1 MSDLSL
7 KSVAD
12 LKKLAKSSGVK
23 GYTKMKKHELVDI
36 LSRTAI
42 PVVFEQPVI
51 EKGITDFSVK
61 ELKELAKN
69 KGIPKYYQLTK
80 PQLVAA
86 LGIVP
91 QQPKSIANVQE
102 KYTYEQLVSKSV
114 KQLKDIAKESGVKS
128 YYKMNKDD
136 LVKSIMEQSAS
147 LFEEPIQPVV
157 SQSVSRPVVQ
167 EQVVEVPISPENIYQ
182 PEPGA
187 DLGVSEPVMIIG
199 QPLVPEITE
208 SSERGYKYID
218 DILKEIQFSDTDK
231 YMKEVNTKIM
241 KCLGIY

>member
-12 LKKLAKSSGVK
+12 LKKLAKTSGVK
-23 GYTKMKKHELVDI
+23 GYTKMKKQELVDI
-36 LSRTAI
+36 LSRVSL
-42 PVVFEQPVI
+42 PVVFEQPTV
-51 EKGITDFSVK
+51 EKSILDLSVK

-80 PQLVAA
+80 PQLISA
-86 LGIVP
+86 LGIVVQAP
-91 QQPKSIANVQE
+91 ISVANVQE

-114 KQLKDIAKESGVKS
+114 KQLKEIAKESSVKS

-136 LVKSIMEQSAS
+136 LVKSILEKTAS
-147 LFEEPIQPVV
+147 LFEEPPQSVLPPIPQPVL
-157 SQSVSRPVVQ
+157 QEPVL
-167 EQVVEVPISPENIYQ
+167 EVPIAPENIYQ
-182 PEPGA
+182 PEPEI
-187 DLGVSEPVMIIG
+187 DLGFTEPVMIIG

-208 SSERGYKYID
+208 SSERAYKYID
-218 DILKEIQFSDTDK
+218 DILKEIQLSDTDK
-231 YMKEVNTKIM
+231 YMKDVNSKIM

>member
-23 GYTKMKKHELVDI
+23 GYTKMKKQELVDI
-36 LSRTAI
+36 LSKTSL
-42 PVVFEQPVI
+42 PVVFEQPSV
-51 EKGITDFSVK
+51 EKSITDLTVK
-61 ELKELAKN
+61 ELKELAKS

-91 QQPKSIANVQE
+91 QPAISVVNVQE

-114 KQLKDIAKESGVKS
+114 KQLKDIAKESAIKS

-136 LVKSIMEQSAS
+136 LIKSIMEKSVS
-147 LFEEPIQPVV
+147 LFEEPP
-157 SQSVSRPVVQ
+157 QSVIRESVVRPMVQ
-167 EQVVEVPISPENIYQ
+167 EEVVEVPISPENIYQ
-182 PEPGA
+182 PEQQFEQEFP
-187 DLGVSEPVMIIG
+187 EPVMIIG
-199 QPLVPEITE
+199 EPLVPDI
-208 SSERGYKYID
+208 SETSEKGYKYID

-231 YMKEVNTKIM
+231 YMKDVNAKIM

>member
-12 LKKLAKSSGVK
+12 LKKLAKSTGVK
-23 GYTKMKKHELVDI
+23 GYTKMKKNELVDI
-36 LSRTAI
+36 LSKTSL
-42 PVVFEQPVI
+42 PVVFEQPSV
-51 EKGITDFSVK
+51 EKSITDLSVK

-69 KGIPKYYQLTK
+69 KGIQKYYQLTK
-80 PQLVAA
+80 PQLIAA

-91 QQPKSIANVQE
+91 QTSSVANVQE
-102 KYTYEQLVSKSV
+102 KYTYEQLVSKGV

-136 LVKSIMEQSAS
+136 LIKSIMEKSTS
-147 LFEEPIQPVV
+147 LFEEPPQSIFRESVV
-157 SQSVSRPVVQ
+157 RPIIE

-182 PEPGA
+182 PELEQQLEFQP
-187 DLGVSEPVMIIG
+187 EPVMIIG
-199 QPLVPEITE
+199 EPLVPEITE
-208 SSERGYKYID
+208 TSERGYKYID
-218 DILKEIQFSDTDK
+218 DILKEIQLSDTDK
-231 YMKEVNTKIM
+231 YMKDVNAKIM

>member
-23 GYTKMKKHELVDI
+23 GYTKMKKQELVDI
-36 LSRTAI
+36 LSRRAI

-91 QQPKSIANVQE
+91 QQPKSIANVHE
-102 KYTYEQLVSKSV
+102 KYTYEQLVSKNV

-128 YYKMNKDD
+128 YYKMNKDE

-157 SQSVSRPVVQ
+157 SQSVSRSVVQ

-182 PEPGA
+182 PEPEV